1 MVRVLLAV
9 VDENNR
15 LLGVITDGDIR
26 RALLKGCGVDDN
38 VNEAV
43 NRSPIVGM
51 ENDDDFNHRRIMEDS
66 NIDRLPITKLDGKF
80 VRFEFRTKKTIPN
93 AIPNLDGR
101 ETEYLLRAINQNHI
115 AIGPEVDEFERAIC
129 RYTGAKYAVA
139 TNTGTS
145 ALHLALLVS
154 DIKRDDIVI
163 TSSFTFA
170 ATVHSIYYMG
180 AIPAFVDVDPNS
192 LCLCPQK

>member
-1 MVRVLLAV
+1 MIQKQSIKPEQSLKVAMRRLTDLGQSILAV

-101 ETEYLLRAINQNHI
+101 ETEYLLRAQSKSYCYW
-115 AIGPEVDEFERAIC
+115 AG
-129 RYTGAKYAVA
+129 G
-139 TNTGTS
+139 
-145 ALHLALLVS
+145 
-154 DIKRDDIVI
+154 
-163 TSSFTFA
+163 
-170 ATVHSIYYMG
+170 
-180 AIPAFVDVDPNS
+180 
-192 LCLCPQK
+192 